1 MKIKIFP
8 PSENVKYLKKKIHG
22 LFQGLDLFQ
31 LFSSP
36 LWCVKKRDAR
46 EIRLLT
52 NMCTYHL
59 IEGVLQFSLF
69 GITTTFLQ

>member
-8 PSENVKYLKKKIHG
+8 PSENVKYLKKIHE
-22 LFQGLDLFQ
+22 LFRGLDLFQ

-46 EIRLLT
+46 EIPSFDK
-52 NMCTYHL
+52 YVHL
-59 IEGVLQFSLF
+59 PLD
-69 GITTTFLQ
+69 